1 MNYDDDRYHSEE
13 EDDELWS
20 DELDLNTSDSED
32 AASDYYAHSS
42 ESDDSEWNDNED
54 NYSSKK
60 SYPIEYEEDTDY
72 YNGEEEHGHDS
83 DETYQ
88 EDYYSDPEPKPSKS
102 KRDGFFGSKSIDH
115 EEDNDFFTSDAE
127 PVVEKKSKSHVL
139 DPEDPDYWI
148 EEESEIEN
156 IIHKTKNKW
165 KWWLGSVVALIV
177 IILSAWIWFFRP
189 YVDDAVKYGYI
200 KNMERRGSIVKTF
213 EGSMI
218 PYKELG
224 DPNPMYF
231 QEIRFSVESDSLA
244 AKMKRM
250 MLGCVPVRVEYELY
264 HASLPWKGDEKMII
278 TKVDSADVN
287 KILPPD
293 YRYYK

>member
-1 MNYDDDRYHSEE
+1 MRYNDDRYHG
-13 EDDELWS
+13 EDYDELWN
-20 DELDLNTSDSED
+20 DELDINTDLPADD
-32 AASDYYAHSS
+32 AQDYYTHSS
-42 ESDDSEWNDNED
+42 ESDHPAWNQVADDYNADSQDMDYSDED
-54 NYSSKK
+54 D
-60 SYPIEYEEDTDY
+60 SYAEDSDTDY
-72 YNGEEEHGHDS
+72 SNAGDS
-83 DETYQ
+83 EA
-88 EDYYSDPEPKPSKS
+88 EDYYASEPQSTKP
-102 KRDGFFGSKSIDH
+102 KREGFFRSKPTDR
-115 EEDNDFFTSDAE
+115 EEENDFFTSDAE
-127 PVVEKKSKSHVL
+127 PEVVKKTKTPTL
-139 DPEDPDYWI
+139 DPEDPDYWL
-148 EEESEIEN
+148 EEESELEN

-165 KWWLGSVVALIV
+165 KWWLGSILAVLFLILV
-177 IILSAWIWFFRP
+177 AWIWFFRP

-231 QEIRFSVESDSLA
+231 EEIRFSVESDSLA

-264 HASLPWKGDEKMII
+264 HSSLPWKGDEKMII

>member
-1 MNYDDDRYHSEE
+1 MKYDDDRYLGED
-13 EDDELWS
+13 DDELWD
-20 DELDLNTSDSED
+20 DELDISADVPSDD
-32 AASDYYAHSS
+32 AQDYYAHSS
-42 ESDDSEWNDNED
+42 ESVHSGWHQDAD
-54 NYSSKK
+54 NYNAEDSHINYS
-60 SYPIEYEEDTDY
+60 DTDY
-72 YNGEEEHGHDS
+72 SDADDSYTDYSDS
-83 DETYQ
+83 DDSDT
-88 EDYYSDPEPKPSKS
+88 EDYYSSEPEPAKP
-102 KRDGFFGSKSIDH
+102 KRDGFFSTKVDDR
-115 EEDNDFFTSDAE
+115 EEENDFFTSDAE
-127 PVVEKKSKSHVL
+127 PVVVKKSKAPAL

-148 EEESEIEN
+148 EEESELEN

-165 KWWLGSVVALIV
+165 KWWLGSVLTLLL
-177 IILSAWIWFFRP
+177 IILVAWIWFFRP

-231 QEIRFSVESDSLA
+231 EEVRFSVESDSLA
-244 AKMKRM
+244 ARMKRM
-250 MLGCVPVRVEYELY
+250 MLDCVPVRLEYQLY
-264 HASLPWKGDEKMII
+264 HSSLPWKGDEKMII